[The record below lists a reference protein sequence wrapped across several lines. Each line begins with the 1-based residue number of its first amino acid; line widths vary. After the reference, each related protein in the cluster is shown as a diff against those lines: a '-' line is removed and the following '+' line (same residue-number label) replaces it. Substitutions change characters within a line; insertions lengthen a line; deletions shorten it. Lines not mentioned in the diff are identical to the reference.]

1 MRYLEL
7 KCISKTNKLF
17 QKLQDLNPRL
27 NIEVEAYSCKSSK
40 KQRVEKGV
48 EKPLRYL
55 LSALELRFSDYDFY
69 GESWRSFRRKTV
81 TEVMNEMTYSIN
93 TAHKNNEDVR
103 EFVSFLEI
111 ILHKTI
117 NLGECEIFS
126 YENRMG
132 PFESCVWYFSFLF
145 FNKRQ
150 KRVVML
156 NAFLTRR

>member
-7 KCISKTNKLF
+7 SCISKTNKLL
-17 QKLQDLNPRL
+17 QKLQDLNPLL

-40 KQRVEKGV
+40 KQRVERFV

-55 LSALELRFSDYDFY
+55 LSALELRFPDYDFY
-69 GESWRSFRRKTV
+69 GESWKSFQKKSMG
-81 TEVMNEMTYSIN
+81 EVLNEVTYSIN
-93 TAHKNNEDVR
+93 TAHKNNEDVK
-103 EFVSFLEI
+103 EFVGFLEV
-111 ILHKTI
+111 ILHKSI
-117 NLGECEIFS
+117 DLSECMIFS

-132 PFESCVWYFSFLF
+132 PFEDCFWYFSFLF

-156 NAFLTRR
+156 NAFMNRS